1 VPLVSVT
8 LPRYWPWLAAIVL
21 IVAAGLTFN
30 LDGYPLLD
38 PDEGRNAEVMRE
50 MASTNDFVLP
60 HLNGLPYVDKPAL
73 YFVAGGLAMKVMGPH
88 ALAARLPSLLFTIA
102 TLIVVAW
109 FARRLFG
116 PNATWPAT
124 VATAATPFTLAYSRT
139 VIFDSALTL
148 WTVVAVAGFYL
159 AVERGTDTKEEG
171 GGWRA
176 LSWAALG
183 LGVLTKG
190 PIALALPL
198 TVAVPYAVWRRRGRA
213 LVDPIAVLL
222 FVAIVLPWV
231 FAVSREV
238 PGFLHH
244 ALVTETA
251 RRLTTTELGRTGPAW
266 YFLVILPAA
275 TLPWSIVTLAGG
287 WPLRRTPGPVDHRIV
302 LLLLWISVPLL
313 FFSLSQSKRPQYIL
327 PLVPAV
333 GLLVGAL
340 WAGAHG
346 KMPGVKPA
354 ALGLALLGAFLVLV
368 RGNIADWVP
377 ASPDVAAE
385 IPATAMALGV
395 ALLVASVGAWWG
407 AARRWV
413 ALVALSLPVAAV
425 PFSSVGL
432 MRAIGH
438 ERSTEQLAR
447 VITASAGRNMQVV
460 GVRAFP
466 PSLPFYLGRTITLS
480 TADGSELTSNYLVH
494 DIDRWRAVPGS
505 SLRDPDWWREAV
517 VTCPRPMVFIA
528 KTDDTETSS
537 FLAEAL
543 PLIAATRKY
552 SAYGPCGHGLLATA
566 SSGPRTPDTAAT
578 GAGAGR
584 HASSVPRHLDRRR
597 GTQ

>member
-1 VPLVSVT
+1 VPLASVT
-8 LPRYWPWLAAIVL
+8 LPRHWPWLAATVL

-30 LDGYPLLD
+30 LAGYPLLD

-50 MASTNDFVLP
+50 MASTNDYVLP
-60 HLNGLPYVDKPAL
+60 HLNGLPYIDKPAL
-73 YFVAGGLAMKVMGPH
+73 YFVVGGLVMEVLGPKP
-88 ALAARLPSLLFTIA
+88 LAARLPSLLFTIA

-116 PNATWPAT
+116 PEAVGPAV

-139 VIFDSALTL
+139 VIFDSALTF
-148 WTVVAVAGFYL
+148 WTVVAVAGFFL
-159 AVERGTDTKEEG
+159 AVEPGTDTKEER

-198 TVAVPYAVWRRRGRA
+198 MVAVPYALWRRRVRA
-213 LVDPIAVLL
+213 LLDPIAVLL

-244 ALVTETA
+244 ALVTETV
-251 RRLTTTELGRTGPAW
+251 RRLTTTELGRTGPGW

-275 TLPWSIVTLAGG
+275 TLPWSIVTIAGG
-287 WPLRRTPGPVDHRIV
+287 WARRRPAGPVDPRIL
-302 LLLLWISVPLL
+302 LLLLWIAVPLV

-340 WAGAHG
+340 WTHAHG
-346 KMPGVKPA
+346 KMPGVRPA
-354 ALGLALLGAFLVLV
+354 AFGLALLGAFLVLA

-377 ASPDVAAE
+377 ARPDVAAQ
-385 IPATAMALGV
+385 IPATAVALGA

-407 AARRWV
+407 AAHRWV
-413 ALVALSLPVAAV
+413 ALMALSLPVAAV

-438 ERSTEQLAR
+438 ERSTEELAR
-447 VITASAGRNMQVV
+447 MISASAGRATQVV
-460 GVRAFP
+460 GVSAFP
-466 PSLPFYLGRTITLS
+466 ASLPFYLDRTITLS
-480 TADGSELTSNYLVH
+480 TADGSELTSNYLVRG
-494 DIDRWRAVPGS
+494 IDRWRAVPGS
-505 SLRDPDWWREAV
+505 TLRDPDWWRDAV
-517 VTCPRPMVFIA
+517 VTCPRPTVFVA
-528 KTDDTETSS
+528 KTDDAEASS

-543 PLIAATRKY
+543 PLIAATRMY
-552 SAYGPCGHGLLATA
+552 SAYGPCGHGLLA
-566 SSGPRTPDTAAT
+566 
-578 GAGAGR
+578 
-584 HASSVPRHLDRRR
+584 R
-597 GTQ
+597 GTR